1 MGHYNE
7 KVQTAINELV
17 IRRAAF
23 HRAEENAQKSLKLVL
38 EDAGE
43 HGVSLAPVDCIE
55 HEYIA
60 LAEYEPQTFLPI
72 TAIRYWNGKLE
83 VFMQDYEPKCGGWE
97 FLPSGSW
104 IEYESAHPDTH
115 FILDLVIEN
124 LEWADGYQDEDIED
138 RGEMPWD
145 YGKHFN

>member
-1 MGHYNE
+1 MSHYNN
-7 KVQTAINELV
+7 KVRKAMIALGAVRDNLYDAEIRAIEV
-17 IRRAAF
+17 
-23 HRAEENAQKSLKLVL
+23 LKHFL

-43 HGVSLAPVDCIE
+43 HGVPIAPVDCIE

-124 LEWADGYQDEDIED
+124 LEWADGYQDEE
-138 RGEMPWD
+138 E
-145 YGKHFN
+145 

>member
-7 KVQTAINELV
+7 RVQLAVNALA
-17 IRRAAF
+17 IRRDTM
-23 HRAEENAQKSLKLVL
+23 HKAEQDAIETLKLVL
-38 EDAGE
+38 ERAGE
-43 HGVSLAPVDCIE
+43 HGVGIAPVDCIE
-55 HEYIA
+55 NEYIA

-72 TAIRYWNGKLE
+72 TLIRYWNGKLE
-83 VFMQDYEPKCGGWE
+83 VFMQDYEPSCGGWT
-97 FLPSGSW
+97 FLSSGSW
-104 IEYESAHPDTH
+104 IEYESAHADTH

-124 LEWADGYQDEDIED
+124 LEWADGYQDEDVED